1 MFKIKLMEW
10 GGGPNKTNTNVVKV
24 NVKKTYKRT
33 HKPVTT
39 YTEANV
45 KNNFKICKKDRT
57 K

>member
-1 MFKIKLMEW
+1 MEW